1 MATKATRLP
10 SGNYRSQVM
19 FKDASGK
26 KRYRSFTA
34 STKTEAEYLARE
46 FELENDKL
54 SDVGNWTIKFAM
66 DQYITEKSPL
76 LSATTI
82 TGYKK
87 IRDYAF
93 QDIMNVPLKKVTS
106 DLLQAAVLREMN
118 RPHVSRSKDKEQEAK
133 AQEAKP
139 QEAKPQS
146 AKSIRNSYGFL
157 SAVLRRYLPGKV
169 FRVDLPKSSRKIR
182 SLPEPNEIYNAIRG
196 EKIELACLLA
206 MWLSFSESEIRGLTK
221 SKSLDVDKDGT
232 YYLTIREVVVWADGR
247 YQRKSLAKTDARI
260 RRHKVP
266 EYIKT
271 LIDNVDGDIL
281 VPYVPSVLLRNL
293 QRLLRENGLPEIT
306 FHDLRHV
313 NVSVMAMLNI
323 PDKYAQER
331 GGFSTDYVMKKVYTE
346 TFSQERQRVDA
357 VIDDYF
363 ERVVCTNVCTS
374 PSEDA

>member
-19 FKDASGK
+19 FKDISGK
-26 KRYRSFTA
+26 KRYKSFTA
-34 STKTEAEYLARE
+34 RTKTEAEYLARE

-66 DQYITEKSPL
+66 DQYITEKTPL
-76 LSATTI
+76 LSVTTI

-93 QDIMNVPLKKVTS
+93 QDIINVPLKKVTS
-106 DLLQAAVLREMN
+106 DMLQAAVLREMN
-118 RPHVSRSKDKEQEAK
+118 RPHAPRKKDKEQESKEQKQK
-133 AQEAKP
+133 A
-139 QEAKPQS
+139 QS

-169 FRVDLPKSSRKIR
+169 FRVDLPKSSRNIR
-182 SLPEPNEIYNAIRG
+182 SLPEPADIYNAVKG

-271 LIDNVDGDIL
+271 LIDSVDGDIL

-313 NVSVMAMLNI
+313 NASVMAMLHV

-331 GGFSTDYVMKKVYTE
+331 GGWSTDYIMKTVYTE
-346 TFSQERQRVDA
+346 TFSQERQKVDA

-363 ERVVCTNVCTS
+363 KKVVCTNVCTN